1 MVKRPALAPVPCTGA
16 SLFLILFSS
25 CNPKPLEEE
34 PAAPAED
41 HPERTVQVTV
51 WGQRFEAF
59 IEHRPIIAGEPAT
72 LVTHLTDLQTLEP
85 RRAGPVKFHLR
96 SAAGASIE
104 HVEPAPARAGIYT
117 PALTLPQPGQWT
129 ARLHIS
135 TDEGDSIV
143 DLPAFAVFASK
154 DEAAKA
160 PDPEAP
166 EGISFLKEQQWK
178 VKTRAEPV
186 GKRRLVERRR
196 VPGVVSPRPSFKAA
210 VTPPVAGRLLAPPS
224 NSLPSLGDRV
234 AAGQTLALVQPPFS
248 EFAVKLVESEAE
260 VIRTKLARD
269 LAELAF
275 ARAQKLAAGKFKS
288 ERELQE
294 ADFALRT
301 AQANQQAAL
310 AVQAAYRKAGAIF
323 VSPGA
328 DQDGASSLP
337 AVELKSPIS
346 GAVVE
351 VAAAAGEHVPSDRA
365 VFRILDTASVLIEAR
380 ISESDLNRIEPS
392 QEAAYVTPD
401 AEGKFVPILGESGG
415 RVAFFGPAVD
425 PASRTVPL
433 VYEVKNPQGRLRI
446 DMTLTLYLA
455 TSRAEDTLAIPES
468 AIVDDEGRPTAFVQR
483 SGETFEK
490 RLLTLGIRD
499 GGFVQVLSGLSEGER
514 VVTKEGYAIRLA
526 SVSTSI
532 PAHGHAH

>member
-1 MVKRPALAPVPCTGA
+1 M
-16 SLFLILFSS
+16 LFSS
-25 CNPKPLEEE
+25 CNPKPLEGER
-34 PAAPAED
+34 AAPAGD
-41 HPERTVQVTV
+41 HPEKSAQVTV
-51 WGQRFEAF
+51 WGDRFEAF
-59 IEHRPIIAGEPAT
+59 IEHRPIIAAAPAT

-85 RRAGPVKFHLR
+85 RRAGPVKFLLR

-117 PALTLPQPGQWT
+117 PALTIPQPGQWT
-129 ARLHIS
+129 ARLAIS
-135 TDEGDSIV
+135 TGEGDSIV

-154 DEAAKA
+154 DEAVEA

-178 VKTRAEPV
+178 VKTKAEPV
-186 GKRRLVERRR
+186 GRRHLVERRR
-196 VPGVVSPRPSFKAA
+196 LPGVVSPRPSSKAA

-248 EFAVKLVESEAE
+248 EFTVKLVESEAE
-260 VIRTKLARD
+260 VIRAKLARD

-301 AQANQQAAL
+301 AQANHQAAL

-323 VSPGA
+323 VSPSAAA
-328 DQDGASSLP
+328 DQAASLP

-365 VFRILDTASVLIEAR
+365 VFRILDTASVLIEAK

-392 QEAAYVTPD
+392 QEAFYETPD
-401 AEGKFVPILGESGG
+401 AQGKFVPILGESGG

-433 VYEVKNPQGRLRI
+433 VYEMKNPQGRLRI

-455 TSRAEDTLAIPES
+455 TSRAENTLAIPES
-468 AIVDDEGRPTAFVQR
+468 AIVDEEGRPTAFVQR

-490 RLLTLGIRD
+490 RYLTLGIRD